1 MCASGPC
8 GVCVS
13 GPCSVLTV
21 YVFCLQ
27 NLLNPHSNFYSKLA
41 EECVDAGVGI
51 DLFMST
57 TSYSDLA
64 TIGHCIATTGGELRY
79 YPMFKVSDPNCPLVT
94 GCIVHWSQVVLSTGH
109 RLYCPLVTGCIVHW
123 SQVVLSTGHRLYV
136 HWSQVVLS
144 TGHRLYCPL
153 VTGCMSTGHRLFYP
167 LVTGCIVH
175 WSQVVLSTG
184 HRLYCPLVTGC
195 IVHWSQVVLSTGHRL
210 YCEHTLMCLSMLRLL
225 APPPHCRPAWM
236 ARS

>member
-1 MCASGPC
+1 
-8 GVCVS
+8 
-13 GPCSVLTV
+13 
-21 YVFCLQ
+21 
-27 NLLNPHSNFYSKLA
+27 
-41 EECVDAGVGI
+41 
-51 DLFMST
+51 MST

-109 RLYCPLVTGCIVHW
+109 RLYCPLVTGFVVHWSQVVLPTGHRLCVHW
-123 SQVVLSTGHRLYV
+123 SQVVLSTGHK
-136 HWSQVVLS
+136 
-144 TGHRLYCPL
+144 LYCPL
-153 VTGCMSTGHRLFYP
+153 VTGCVSTGHRLYCP

-195 IVHWSQVVLSTGHRL
+195 IVNTHLCASPCSASLPHPLIVGQCGWREADQRRHWHFAEISG
-210 YCEHTLMCLSMLRLL
+210 LRLRDEGQSQ
-225 APPPHCRPAWM
+225 HW
-236 ARS
+236 